1 MAKEIKIMGSDI
13 ILIYDAPCQS
23 VYQNTACAYTRQFT
37 FHIFGENE
45 IR

>member
-23 VYQNTACAYTRQFT
+23 VYQNTACACTRQFT